1 MSNATEA
8 VRTLT
13 EALEN
18 APSPVDHLRSNR
30 IGPYV
35 FPVVDPEYSNWRD
48 EQLAWREASALLNQ
62 SHHMFDLYIEGPDAV
77 DMLADLGINDFSEFD
92 VDDARQFVACN
103 PDGYVIGDA
112 ILFFLDEDR
121 LNLVGAPI
129 APDWVQYNAV
139 TGEYDV
145 SVEMEPPSQ
154 FRDGPPSVF
163 RYQIQGP
170 KALPL
175 MEDATDEELPD
186 VPFFRIGEFTIA
198 GHTVRG
204 LRHGMT
210 GQPGFE
216 LFGPWEHKE
225 EVKGAIVAAG
235 EAHDLHL
242 VGSRAYPTS
251 AFDKGWVPFPLP
263 AIYDHEELAGF
274 REWLTVEHIETI
286 ASLGGSFESD
296 DVTDYYM
303 TPYELDY
310 GRLIDF
316 EHEFV
321 GRDALRDMDPYGQ
334 RTKVSLVWNDE
345 DVADVLGSTVTD
357 EVPGKDM
364 DFPNLWYFSFQYD
377 QVLGDGDPIGVS
389 KYCTYSRNIRSV
401 ASLAVVDPEYAD
413 PGTDVSLLWGLGDGG
428 ATRPHAEEHAQTEL
442 GATVHPAPYF
452 SDKT

>member
-1 MSNATEA
+1 MSSNTEE
-8 VRTLT
+8 VGTLV
-13 EALEN
+13 EALET
-18 APSPVDHLRSNR
+18 APSSVDHLRSNR

-35 FPVVDPEYSNWRD
+35 FPVVEPEYSNWRD

-77 DMLADLGINDFSEFD
+77 DLVADLGINDFSDFD
-92 VDDARQFVACN
+92 VYDARQFVACN

-112 ILFFLDEDR
+112 ILFCLDEDR

-139 TGEYDV
+139 SGDYDV
-145 SVEMEPPSQ
+145 SVEMEPPSH
-154 FRDGPPSVF
+154 FREGPPSVF

-186 VPFFRIGEFTIA
+186 VPFFRIGEFSIA

-225 EVKGAIVAAG
+225 DVKGAIVAAG
-235 EAHDLHL
+235 EVHDLHL

-251 AFDKGWVPFPLP
+251 AFDKGWLPFPLP

-274 REWLTVEHIETI
+274 REWLTTEHIETI

-310 GRLIDF
+310 GRLADF
-316 EHEFV
+316 DHEFV
-321 GRDALRDMDPYGQ
+321 GREALEEMDPDGQ

-364 DFPNLWYFSFQYD
+364 DFPNIWYFSFQYD

-389 KYCTYSRNIRSV
+389 KYCTYSQNIRSV
-401 ASLAVVDPEYAD
+401 ASLAVIDPEYAE
-413 PGTDVSLLWGLGDGG
+413 PGTEVSLLWGLGDGG
-428 ATRPHAEEHAQTEL
+428 ATQPQAEEHVQTEL

-452 SDKT
+452 SDET